1 MHLTQLARE
10 HGDKPAVIMAE
21 SGASLS
27 YTELERQSNKV
38 AQLFRA
44 RGLRPGDHIAVLMEN
59 RLEFFPVVWAAQ
71 RSGLFYTPVN
81 WHLSADEAAYIV
93 ADCGARLL
101 VSSGGIEQM
110 AAAAAA
116 AAASALKGRLTVGSP
131 IPGVESLADA
141 VASMPDTPVQ
151 DEIEGYYMLYSS
163 GTTGQ
168 PKGILPA
175 LTGQPFGT
183 GLNIDHTMK
192 TVFGFSPDT
201 VYLCP
206 GPLYHGAPIGWSLGT
221 IRNGGTVVVMERFD
235 AARAL
240 ALIERYQVTHGNFVP
255 TMFVRMLK
263 LPEAE
268 RTAFDVASLEV
279 VVTAAAPISV
289 EVKEQMIAWLG
300 PILTEFYAGSEGN
313 GFCVIDSATWLSHKG
328 SVGKPIVG
336 EVHIC
341 SDDGGELPAGEIGTV
356 WFSGTRRF
364 SYHND
369 PAKTAGAYN
378 EKGWSTLGDMGS
390 VDSEGYLYLA
400 DRRTDLI
407 LSGGVNIYPR
417 EVEDALALHPAV
429 ADIVVLGVPDEEMGQ
444 RVHAVVQPAVPGA
457 GTPELASELIDFCRS
472 RIAHYKAPRS
482 VSFTGELPR
491 LPSGKMLR
499 RLLMDRYRARHATR
513 SGLSQQTKNI

>member
-1 MHLTQLARE
+1 MHLTQLARDY
-10 HGDKPAVIMAE
+10 GDKPAVIMAG
-21 SGASLS
+21 SGAILS
-27 YTELERQSNKV
+27 YAELERQSNQI
-38 AQLFRA
+38 AQLFRS

-59 RLEFFPVVWAAQ
+59 RPEFFPVVWAAQ

-81 WHLSADEAAYIV
+81 WHLSAAEAAYIV

-101 VSSGGIEQM
+101 VASSELEEL
-110 AAAAAA
+110 AA
-116 AAASALKGRLTVGSP
+116 AAASLAPTLEGRLTVGRA

-141 VASMPDTPVQ
+141 IGPMSGTPAA
-151 DEIEGYYMLYSS
+151 DEIEGNYMLYSS

-168 PKGILPA
+168 PKGILPVLA
-175 LTGQPFGT
+175 RQPFGA

-192 TVFGFSPDT
+192 NFFGFSPAT
-201 VYLCP
+201 VFLST
-206 GPLYHGAPIGWSLGT
+206 GPLYHGGPIGWSLGT

-235 AARAL
+235 AVRAL
-240 ALIERYQVTHGNFVP
+240 ELIERYQVTHGQFVA

-263 LPEAE
+263 LPEAT
-268 RTAFDVASLEV
+268 RSTFDTSSLRLAV
-279 VVTAAAPISV
+279 HSAAPVSV

-300 PILTEFYAGSEGN
+300 PILSEFYAGSEGN
-313 GFCVIDSATWLSHKG
+313 GFCLIDSPTWLRHKG

-341 SDDGGELPAGEIGTV
+341 SDDGDELPEGETGTV

-369 PAKTAGAYN
+369 PVKTAGVYN
-378 EKGWSTLGDMGS
+378 AKGWSTLGDMGS
-390 VDSEGYLYLA
+390 LDAEGYLYLA

-417 EVEDALALHPAV
+417 EIEDALALHPAV
-429 ADIVVLGVPDEEMGQ
+429 ANIVVFGIPDEEMGQ
-444 RVHAVVQPAVPGA
+444 RVHAVVQPAVPGS
-457 GTPELASELIDFCRS
+457 GTPELAAELIDFCRS
-472 RIAHYKAPRS
+472 RIARYKAPRA
-482 VSFTGELPR
+482 VSFEDELPR

-499 RLLMDRYRARHATR
+499 RLLMDRYHPVPP
-513 SGLSQQTKNI
+513 S

>member
-1 MHLTQLARE
+1 MHLTRLARE
-10 HGDKPAVIMAE
+10 HGDKPAVVMGG
-21 SGASLS
+21 SGARLS
-27 YTELERQSNKV
+27 YAELERQSNQI

-59 RLEFFPVVWAAQ
+59 RPEFFPVAWAAQ

-81 WHLSADEAAYIV
+81 WHLSAAEAAYIV
-93 ADCGARLL
+93 SDCGARLL
-101 VSSGGIEQM
+101 VSSSGLEEL
-110 AAAAAA
+110 
-116 AAASALKGRLTVGSP
+116 AASASSAPALEGRLTVGP
-131 IPGVESLADA
+131 PVPRVESLADA
-141 VASMPDTPVQ
+141 VAPMPGTPIA
-151 DEIEGYYMLYSS
+151 DEVEGYYMLYSS

-168 PKGILPA
+168 PKGIVPA

-183 GLNIDHTMK
+183 GLNIDTTMK
-192 TVFGFSPDT
+192 NVFGFSAGT
-201 VYLCP
+201 VFLCT

-221 IRNGGTVVVMERFD
+221 VRNGGTAVVMERFD
-235 AARAL
+235 AVRAL
-240 ALIERYQVTHGNFVP
+240 ELIEGHRVTHGQFVA

-268 RTAFDVASLEV
+268 RAAFDTSSLRLV
-279 VVTAAAPISV
+279 VHTAAPVSV
-289 EVKEQMIAWLG
+289 EVKDRMIAWLG

-313 GFCVIDSATWLSHKG
+313 GFCVIDSPTWLRHKG
-328 SVGKPIVG
+328 SVGTPILG

-341 SDDGGELPAGEIGTV
+341 SDDGDELPPGQIGTV

-369 PAKTAGAYN
+369 PAKTAGVYN
-378 EKGWSTLGDMGS
+378 DKGWSTLGDMGS
-390 VDSEGYLYLA
+390 VDADGYLYLA

-417 EVEDALALHPAV
+417 EIEDVLALHPAV
-429 ADIVVLGVPDEEMGQ
+429 ADIVVFGLPDEEMGQ
-444 RVHAVVQPAVPGA
+444 RVHAVVQPAVPGS
-457 GTPELASELIDFCRS
+457 GTPELGDELIGFCRS

-482 VSFTGELPR
+482 VSFEDELPR

-499 RLLMDRYRARHATR
+499 RLLMDRYR
-513 SGLSQQTKNI
+513 SLPSS